1 MAIGHAGSWG
11 GLIDLGLTELAA
23 KLLGEKTTSQG
34 GSDLSRSWASNN
46 VPTSTPQLNSLQLAG
61 PTATTTTR
69 PTSPTSPNSPQPTN
83 PSAVPSN
90 PSNPQ
95 PSQPSYD
102 YTAEINSIFNPSYGA
117 LQQQENALYGQKQT
131 AIDTLT
137 EQSRQLQ
144 EALDTNVGQ
153 VNKDVEKNKQE
164 LYQGRSSALDQ
175 ARRAYNA
182 SLQQGRSNLGAGSS
196 AGGAVSEIIGQEYQ
210 RGHADIEK
218 AYANNMGAIVDYSQR
233 VQEYSMQQAQ
243 KIQNELGLGL
253 KSINDE
259 FSSRMAGIAMD
270 RASLESAKAQ
280 MRMDLLREAQSRTQQ
295 LAAARDQALYDLQ
308 DWNQRQKAM
317 VNQGITEVNNQYK
330 QMLMDQA
337 QNRQTATTAPEISSM
352 SDSGA
357 SKLYDSIY
365 KNPFKNDDQEVSNNI
380 FSPEQ
385 YFVS

>member
-1 MAIGHAGSWG
+1 MALPHTGSWG
-11 GLIDLGLTELAA
+11 TWDLGLTELAS
-23 KLLGEKTTSQG
+23 KLLGEKLTSQG
-34 GSDLSRSWASNN
+34 GSDLSRSWANTTTQ
-46 VPTSTPQLNSLQLAG
+46 TSPNLTPLQPYG
-61 PTATTTTR
+61 PATTTTR
-69 PTSPTSPNSPQPTN
+69 PTSPTITTQN
-83 PSAVPSN
+83 PSGQVLGGSTE
-90 PSNPQ
+90 NPQ
-95 PSQPSYD
+95 QQPQGQPSYD
-102 YTAEINSIFNPSYGA
+102 YTAEINSIFNPTYSA
-117 LQQQENALYGQKQT
+117 LQQQEQALMGQKQT

-196 AGGAVSEIIGQEYQ
+196 AGAAVSEIIGQEYQ

-233 VQEYSMQQAQ
+233 VQEMAFQQAQ
-243 KIQNELGLGL
+243 NIQKEHGLGL
-253 KSINDE
+253 KSISDE
-259 FSSRMAGIAMD
+259 FASRMASIAMD

-280 MRMDLLREAQSRTQQ
+280 MRMDLLREAQARSQQ
-295 LAAARDQALYDLQ
+295 LAAARDSALFELQ
-308 DWNQRQKAM
+308 TWSQKQKAM
-317 VNQGITEVNNQYK
+317 VNQSITEVNNQYK

-352 SDSGA
+352 NDTGA

-365 KNPFKNDDQEVSNNI
+365 KNPFKSDDQETSNI

-385 YFVS
+385 YFA